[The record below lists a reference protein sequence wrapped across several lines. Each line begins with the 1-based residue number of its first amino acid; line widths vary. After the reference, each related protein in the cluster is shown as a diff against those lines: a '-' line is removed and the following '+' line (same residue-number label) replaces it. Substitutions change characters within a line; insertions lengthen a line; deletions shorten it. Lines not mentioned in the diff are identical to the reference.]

1 MKSVNLKFLVLAGAS
16 VFMFSTAAQANLN
29 MIKAYKEAFPDAH
42 PKCINCHVDE
52 KPKKED
58 GQHDNNEYGKA
69 AKAAIDADEAAAKAA
84 KGTKL
89 LPDDLKLLT
98 DKFSKLGSF
107 DDFKKN
113 TGK

>member
-1 MKSVNLKFLVLAGAS
+1 MKNVNLKFLVLAGAS
-16 VFMFSTAAQANLN
+16 MFVFSNAAQANLN

-58 GQHDNNEYGKA
+58 GQHENNDYGKA
-69 AKAAIDADEAAAKAA
+69 AKAAIEADEAAAKVA
-84 KGTKL
+84 KQPKISA
-89 LPDDLKLLT
+89 DDLKLLT
-98 DKFSKLGSF
+98 DEFSKLGSF